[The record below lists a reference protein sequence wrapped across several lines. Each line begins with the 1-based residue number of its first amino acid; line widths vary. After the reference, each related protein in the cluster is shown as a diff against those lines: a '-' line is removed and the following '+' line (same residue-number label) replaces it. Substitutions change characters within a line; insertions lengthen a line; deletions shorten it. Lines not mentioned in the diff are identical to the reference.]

1 MNNRRLPSPRE
12 QAYTMWLA
20 SEPPIELFEKRL
32 LAAGYR
38 PEQIQEIFR
47 VSSAIR
53 RDLLSKLSHAAMADA
68 GAEPM
73 P

>member
-1 MNNRRLPSPRE
+1 MNSKHLPSPRE

-20 SEPPIELFEKRL
+20 SEPPVELYEKRL

-47 VSSAIR
+47 ISSAIR
-53 RDLLSKLSHAAMADA
+53 RDLLSKLSRAAMAATD
-68 GAEPM
+68 AEPM